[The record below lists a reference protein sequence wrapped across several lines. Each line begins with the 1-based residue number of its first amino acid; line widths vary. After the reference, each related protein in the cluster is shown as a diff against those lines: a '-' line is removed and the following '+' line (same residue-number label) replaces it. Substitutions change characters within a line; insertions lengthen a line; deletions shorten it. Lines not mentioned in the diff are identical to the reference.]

1 MPTAPTPRDAHLGV
15 TALIACALL
24 WSFNGPMI
32 KLLSTPA
39 GDGAAVSGITIACY
53 RSLFGGALFVPA
65 ALRRIR
71 TLRATRPAWVI
82 GSITTFTLMTACF
95 VIATTQTA
103 ASSAIILQYTS
114 PVFVFLLSPIL
125 LRERP
130 RGVEGLVLLLAM
142 AGVAVIFLGHER
154 GALGPLLVAVLSG
167 VGYGA
172 LTVTLRGLRPVDPSV
187 VVALNF
193 VGSGL
198 VCAALMPLMTGA
210 HLAVSPRQFGVLA
223 FMGVVQ
229 FAWPYRLFSWA
240 LQRVEAHRAALIVLI
255 EAVLNPIWTYLLVG
269 EPVPAPTLWGGPLI
283 LLSVVGWMLMTWR
296 RDAAQRGR
304 DRA

>member
-1 MPTAPTPRDAHLGV
+1 MPTTHAVRDAHLGII
-15 TALIACALL
+15 ALIACALL
-24 WSFNGPMI
+24 WSLNGPMI
-32 KLLSTPA
+32 KLLSTP
-39 GDGAAVSGITIACY
+39 GGERAAVSGITIACY
-53 RSLFGGALFVPA
+53 RSLFGGALFIPA

-71 TLRATRPAWVI
+71 TLRATTPAWVI
-82 GSITTFTLMTACF
+82 GSVATFTLMTACF

-103 ASSAIILQYTS
+103 AASAIILQYTS
-114 PVFVFLLSPIL
+114 PLFVFALSPIL

-130 RGVEGLVLLLAM
+130 RVDEGLVLLLSM
-142 AGVAVIFLGHER
+142 VGVAVIFLGHER
-154 GALGPLLVAVLSG
+154 GALGPLFIALLSG

-193 VGSGL
+193 LGSGL
-198 VCAALMPLMTGA
+198 VCLALMPLMGGA
-210 HLAVSPRQFGVLA
+210 RLAVTPGQFGVLA
-223 FMGVVQ
+223 LMGVVQ
-229 FAWPYRLFSWA
+229 FALPYRLFSWA

-283 LLSVVGWMLMTWR
+283 LLSVVGWMLVTWR
-296 RDAAQRGR
+296 RDALQRR
-304 DRA
+304 TA